1 MGARIFLLDKSG
13 SMESVLDDTIGGFN
27 SFVREQIPLGGT
39 LSLYTFSNTCRCEYR
54 DLPIDNVPLLTR
66 ETYTPHGNTALYD
79 SMGMILKDY
88 EGKEGTFVI
97 LTDGQENSSRK
108 YTKNHIKDLIKFSN
122 MDVVYVGVDI
132 DSAVDMGIKDTI
144 SYDASRTP
152 DMFRLVS
159 QSVSA
164 SVERQTQS
172 QPGDSVCSTV
182 TSDST
187 TQLNTSQSVSNPPPF
202 DHDAPDIASSSF
214 CPYV

>member
-1 MGARIFLLDKSG
+1 MGTRVFLLDKSG

-39 LSLYTFSNTCRCEYR
+39 LTLYTFSNTCTCEYR
-54 DLPIDNVPLLTR
+54 DVPIEEVQLLTR
-66 ETYTPHGNTALYD
+66 ETYVPNGNTALYD
-79 SMGMILKDY
+79 SMGTILTDY

-108 YTKNHIKDLIKFSN
+108 YTKNHIKDLIKFSKF
-122 MDVVYVGVDI
+122 DVVYVGVDI
-132 DSAVDMGIKDTI
+132 DSANDMGIKDTI

-164 SVERQTQS
+164 SVERRTQS
-172 QPGDSVCSTV
+172 HPVDSVYSTEAN
-182 TSDST
+182 DST
-187 TQLNTSQSVSNPPPF
+187 IQQSTSQTMSNSLPY
-202 DHDAPDIASSSF
+202 DCGASNIFSSYS